1 MKRHASRLRHMQ
13 RRYHRK
19 GRRKAPLGRPPDKRN
34 KLHFIKR
41 PTRTYDFN
49 TIPSTGVKAT
59 RWQYIRFVSGR
70 LHSVFH
76 QLELKEYHNYKYLQ
90 QQRHLYYG
98 TIGIRYKHILPK
110 HRHLQRQATTN
121 HQQSPAQ
128 TQPQTTQDL
137 PHPPHD
143 ISTPPTTPS
152 NWSTTTNLQHQLH
165 SLPRHLP
172 YSHQSL
178 LWLAII
184 TLLLRSSRRKSQS
197 STNSYIPSLALTHI
211 VLSLFGLII
220 ATFRS
225 PNALSTTPSPTEPIP
240 TYTPNFPTDTH
251 TYDMTSIF
259 SYDLSSLPTSSDVRR
274 QKVFLPNA
282 EIFLAP
288 PTSCSSPNR
297 ATSTTSTTV
306 IATNSLFTQPRQL
319 KPSPRSIL
327 TNPTFTTTTSTSTQ
341 PMPSQNPTASANSI
355 DLTHSKSASEAED
368 DVISESDINPTNNN
382 STSNNINN
390 DPTQKISNT
399 STNTDATTTNP
410 TMMDVSTDEHQPQPA
425 PPTNTSFV
433 IDPNVINTLATTLST
448 LVPQIA
454 TLNDRMQ
461 RVEHQISLPPS
472 VDTTSNHTHATN
484 TTPSTSGPSKQSA
497 FSTPISSKQ
506 PQSYADV
513 TTNSLPPFP
522 KPPTNLKPPTNIYTN
537 TNGTTTTKEEPQ
549 PRPSFFY
556 QPQHQQQQQQAQP
569 TSTPTSPSQTVS
581 GSSYDF
587 KDDLQYFKEKDPS
600 SLIIQVLAYV
610 DPLIL
615 RAVQAGPHRDEL
627 AGDKCKIILEAM
639 NRMLRSRFPPND
651 KYTGV
656 TMCTKVE
663 PFTPSNNDSTSS
675 YNITIEIDPQANKD
689 IPNDELVYDVQ
700 NNLMDLFQN
709 IAQQNVE
716 LKKQHP
722 ENLEKVSEFWAEE
735 HLNRLFGTL
744 IFKPSPLTNRLE
756 EYIIIAVSETQQNR
770 ELNNHD
776 IRGKRFQAE
785 QLVEA
790 LVPLDPTGSFK
801 MLATNKHLIPLLL
814 SFKAVTFFS
823 LPSSTNKPTSKKKT
837 NKSKRSS
844 TRGPQKQAV
853 LGVIIRNTPLGR
865 KIGNAILHLTQNEI
879 TTKPIPIKLSNRK
892 NTVIF
897 RPLPQSEEDRRV
909 LLTSIYNGHPKNII
923 HRIDDITATIVTEP
937 ENIPI
942 LLDHLNNVEAIN
954 PCYNLSPAPYIS
966 AHITM
971 EHSVYGAEESKDS
984 IRSEINRVMRGL
996 DADPSEDYDHED
1008 QPQDN
1013 QSPDTPHNTSANG
1026 DRDLYGA
1033 KAARNVMFN
1042 RNFNKWYGVVWSKEA
1057 GRITITQNYQQVVD
1071 LIHGVRFNHHF
1082 SADSMNEALRSVS
1095 DIVGEN
1101 LTNMSDV
1108 QNYNIRQPLGIGNL
1122 NTEHAPPGLKHLHMH
1137 ANSSKSSSAVNHM
1150 ILPVIHQ
1157 EFLLRYNFST
1167 WKQRDI
1173 VKSNPDFFKLHPV
1186 VLAIVNELDAGEQPT
1201 TIEAVNIFIRR
1212 RLKRNT
1218 PECKG
1223 FTYCE
1228 YPTETEPPTKRSPP
1242 TAHNEALSTASS
1254 HSLPIDDI
1262 DMNLSNNNSMEEVE
1276 VVESQQQVFGLQ
1288 HPQDHMSNHHPTDN
1302 NKRLKTSTTPP
1313 NTGFDSVDLRELN
1326 VTHKLIVTPI
1336 ANYTSYK
1343 DCTTTLQLNGLDF
1356 DNTMSRKTLDPLLHY
1371 TGFERVILCQYGTIH
1386 EHNMPTHAIWCC
1398 TTNDMCDNIKT
1409 TLKNR
1414 GILNSYTIDEAFS
1427 VNPNAPFKFIPE
1439 DNDMENPST
1448 IAQMWKLNCPEGQE
1462 RILYNLIKDKND
1474 EALGRWNHI
1483 YHGKQ
1488 AHSL

>member
-1 MKRHASRLRHMQ
+1 MSMKRHASRLRHMQ

-19 GRRKAPLGRPPDKRN
+19 GRRKAPLGRPPDMRT
-34 KLHFIKR
+34 KLNFIKR
-41 PTRTYDFN
+41 STRTYDFN
-49 TIPSTGVKAT
+49 TIPSTGIKAT
-59 RWQYIRFVSGR
+59 RWQYLHFVFGR
-70 LHSVFH
+70 IQSIFQ
-76 QLELKEYHNYKYLQ
+76 QLELKELHNYKYLQ

-98 TIGIRYKHILPK
+98 RIGIRYKHILPK
-110 HRHLQRQATTN
+110 HKHLLQQPTTKN
-121 HQQSPAQ
+121 QTSIDQ
-128 TQPQTTQDL
+128 TQPHTNKAPTQLIHDIPNPFL
-137 PHPPHD
+137 DPPH
-143 ISTPPTTPS
+143 
-152 NWSTTTNLQHQLH
+152 WSTTTNIQPQLH
-165 SLPRHLP
+165 HLSQHLP

-178 LWLAII
+178 LWLATI
-184 TLLLRSSRRKSQS
+184 TLMSRSSKTIFGFN
-197 STNSYIPSLALTHI
+197 TNSSVLSIRLIHLAL
-211 VLSLFGLII
+211 SFFGLVIVVFDSLN
-220 ATFRS
+220 ATS
-225 PNALSTTPSPTEPIP
+225 SPTEGIP
-240 TYTPNFPTDTH
+240 TYTPFYSDDTFNGKMMSEISK
-251 TYDMTSIF
+251 DE
-259 SYDLSSLPTSSDVRR
+259 SLPQTSSYVRR
-274 QKVFLPNA
+274 ESFLPYA
-282 EIFLAP
+282 DIFRAKHQRP
-288 PTSCSSPNR
+288 SPIQ
-297 ATSTTSTTV
+297 TTSPLVTT
-306 IATNSLFTQPRQL
+306 TNSLLTQPRQP
-319 KPSPRSIL
+319 KPSPRSSIHTNLTIL
-327 TNPTFTTTTSTSTQ
+327 TTTSTSTHS
-341 PMPSQNPTASANSI
+341 MPSQNPTDPATSI
-355 DLTHSKSASEAED
+355 DLTRSKSASDAED

-382 STSNNINN
+382 NSDNLSTQKTSNI
-390 DPTQKISNT
+390 
-399 STNTDATTTNP
+399 STNNNTNTADS
-410 TMMDVSTDEHQPQPA
+410 TMMDVSNDDQQPA
-425 PPTNTSFV
+425 TNTNFV
-433 IDPNVINTLATTLST
+433 VDPNVLNTLATTLSN

-472 VDTTSNHTHATN
+472 VDITSNHTNTTN
-484 TTPSTSGPSKQSA
+484 TTPSTSGPPKQSD
-497 FSTPISSKQ
+497 FSTPMSSKY

-513 TTNSLPPFP
+513 TTNSPPPFP
-522 KPPTNLKPPTNIYTN
+522 TKPPTNLKPPTNIYTN
-537 TNGTTTTKEEPQ
+537 TNSIPTATGGSQ

-556 QPQHQQQQQQAQP
+556 PPQHQQKQQQPQP
-569 TSTPTSPSQTVS
+569 TPTPTSPSKPVS

-587 KDDLQYFKEKDPS
+587 KEDLQQFKETDNS
-600 SLIIQVLAYV
+600 HLICQVLAYV
-610 DPLIL
+610 DPIIL
-615 RAVQAGPHRDEL
+615 RSVQAGPHRDEL

-639 NRMLRSRFPPND
+639 NRVLCSRFPPND

-656 TMCTKVE
+656 VMCTKVE
-663 PFTPSNNDSTSS
+663 PSTVSNNDSTSS

-689 IPNDELVYDVQ
+689 IPSDELVYDVQ
-700 NNLMDLFQN
+700 NNLTDLFQN

-722 ENLEKVSEFWAEE
+722 ENLEQVSEFWAEE

-744 IFKPSPLTNRLE
+744 IFKPSPLTNRLQ

-770 ELNNHD
+770 ELNTHD

-790 LVPLDPTGSFK
+790 LVSIDPTGSFK
-801 MLATNKHLIPLLL
+801 MLATNKHLIPLLI
-814 SFKAVTFFS
+814 SFKAVNFFS
-823 LPSSTNKPTSKKKT
+823 LPQPTNKPISKRKA

-853 LGVIIRNTPLGR
+853 LGVIVRNTPLGQ
-865 KIGNAILHLTQNEI
+865 KIGNAVLHLTQNEI
-879 TTKPIPIKLSNRK
+879 TMKPIPIKLSNRK

-897 RPLPQSEEDRRV
+897 KPLPQSEEDRRA
-909 LLTSIYNGHPKNII
+909 LLTSIYNGHPKNVI
-923 HRIDDITATIVTEP
+923 HRIDGISHSLVSEP

-942 LLDHLNNVEAIN
+942 LLDSLTNVEAIN
-954 PCYNLSPAPYIS
+954 PCFNLSTAPYVS

-984 IRSEINRVMRGL
+984 IHSEINRVMRGL
-996 DADPSEDYDHED
+996 DSDPSEDYNHED

-1013 QSPDTPHNTSANG
+1013 QSPGISTTANSDG

-1033 KAARNVMFN
+1033 KAARNVMYN
-1042 RNFNKWYGVVWSKEA
+1042 RNLAKWYVVVWSKEA
-1057 GRITITQNYQQVVD
+1057 GRLTITQDYQKVVE

-1082 SADSMNEALRSVS
+1082 SADSLNEALKAVS

-1108 QNYNIRQPLGIGNL
+1108 QDFNIRQPLGIGNL

-1137 ANSSKSSSAVNHM
+1137 SSSSKSSSAVNHM
-1150 ILPVIHQ
+1150 IIPVIHQ
-1157 EFLLRYNFST
+1157 EFLLRYNNST
-1167 WKQRDI
+1167 WTQRDI
-1173 VKSNPDFFKLHPV
+1173 IKSNPDFHKLHPA
-1186 VLAIVNELDAGEQPT
+1186 VLAVVNQLDAGQQPT

-1212 RLKRNT
+1212 RLKENN
-1218 PECKG
+1218 PEDKD

-1228 YPTETEPPTKRSPP
+1228 YPTETEPPTKRKPP
-1242 TAHNEALSTASS
+1242 TAQNETSSTASS

-1262 DMNLSNNNSMEEVE
+1262 DMNLSNNNSMDEDE
-1276 VVESQQQVFGLQ
+1276 VVESQQQVFGHQ
-1288 HPQDHMSNHHPTDN
+1288 HSQGHMSNHHPTDN

-1313 NTGFDSVDLRELN
+1313 NASLTSVDLKDIS

-1336 ANYTSYK
+1336 AYYTTYK

-1356 DNTMSRKTLDPLLHY
+1356 DNTTVRKAFDPLLHY

-1409 TLKNR
+1409 TLKAR

-1427 VNPNAPFKFIPE
+1427 VDPNAPFKFIPE
-1439 DNDMENPST
+1439 DDDMENPST
-1448 IAQMWKLNCPEGQE
+1448 IAQMWKLNCPQGQE